1 MCEWNQRRSKLR
13 WIFEKIEL
21 EDVDTSAEKEEKE
34 RVGKIRCVFSEKPGP
49 SLTSIGDLGV
59 TVGEIVYL
67 ATIFPNL
74 VKVHDSLDSRKHR
87 DRWFFSVAFSM
98 EKTFI
103 S

>member
-1 MCEWNQRRSKLR
+1 MR

-21 EDVDTSAEKEEKE
+21 EDVDTSAEKE

-87 DRWFFSVAFSM
+87 DR
-98 EKTFI
+98 
-103 S
+103 